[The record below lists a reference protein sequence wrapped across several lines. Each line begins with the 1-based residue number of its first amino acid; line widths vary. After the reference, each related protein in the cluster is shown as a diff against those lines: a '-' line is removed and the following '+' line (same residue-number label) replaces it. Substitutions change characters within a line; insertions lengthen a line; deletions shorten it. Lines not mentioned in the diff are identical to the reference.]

1 MADDD
6 NFDIDIYGDD
16 APQDS
21 FNNNSEVK
29 NEPREESLPDASH
42 QDDNAHAN
50 GAMKESRGESIKQ
63 ESSASANGD
72 DRQQISS
79 TGGSSHNQLQP
90 PKQAP
95 VQQGVKR
102 KEGTDDR
109 PVDGNATTALL
120 ISDLHWWTNEDD
132 IRGWANQSGCE
143 DELVD
148 VTFNEHKVNGKSKG
162 QCFVEMAS
170 PQAATALKHTIES
183 FGQGQQYAKKHS
195 ASYHAPN
202 VNPYRTLPKD
212 VPNRKDG
219 GRNDNRSSSGSFGGG
234 SGMNNNF
241 NSNPSGFRGGRGGFN
256 NRGGMNNMGY
266 NNRGGFN
273 GPMGGGGMGPGGGFG
288 GGPMGGFGGG
298 PMGGMSNMGF
308 NNFNRGGMMGGGMRG
323 GMANRGRGGMNGGM
337 NAGMMGGMG
346 GMGPMGGMGMNPGMM
361 GGMGGNMNMGMGG
374 MQGEYTFGQH
384 GNQHKVQQDQH
395 HHNTNDRH
403 NRQRDTELQQRLP
416 KKRGGA
422 QSQQQRSRQNH
433 SSPFTSSSTPSLVP
447 AQNQLLHWQPG
458 YGFVPSDVNRN
469 NSGFVNISM
478 FFAGG
483 FGGGAQPHFNPA
495 FFGNQQS
502 GGGGDGN
509 WNPHGAKRPRPE

>member
-162 QCFVEMAS
+162 
-170 PQAATALKHTIES
+170 
-183 FGQGQQYAKKHS
+183 
-195 ASYHAPN
+195 
-202 VNPYRTLPKD
+202 
-212 VPNRKDG
+212 
-219 GRNDNRSSSGSFGGG
+219 
-234 SGMNNNF
+234 
-241 NSNPSGFRGGRGGFN
+241 
-256 NRGGMNNMGY
+256 
-266 NNRGGFN
+266 
-273 GPMGGGGMGPGGGFG
+273 
-288 GGPMGGFGGG
+288 
-298 PMGGMSNMGF
+298 
-308 NNFNRGGMMGGGMRG
+308 
-323 GMANRGRGGMNGGM
+323 
-337 NAGMMGGMG
+337 
-346 GMGPMGGMGMNPGMM
+346 
-361 GGMGGNMNMGMGG
+361 
-374 MQGEYTFGQH
+374 
-384 GNQHKVQQDQH
+384 
-395 HHNTNDRH
+395 
-403 NRQRDTELQQRLP
+403 
-416 KKRGGA
+416 
-422 QSQQQRSRQNH
+422 
-433 SSPFTSSSTPSLVP
+433 
-447 AQNQLLHWQPG
+447 
-458 YGFVPSDVNRN
+458 
-469 NSGFVNISM
+469 
-478 FFAGG
+478 
-483 FGGGAQPHFNPA
+483 
-495 FFGNQQS
+495 
-502 GGGGDGN
+502 
-509 WNPHGAKRPRPE
+509 